1 MTGSVRCFGR
11 LWPCERNLRPEP
23 DFRRTR
29 LQALRL
35 QLEPLTR
42 QALAAPADSPERA
55 AVNIRLIEVMLA
67 VVALRQEL
75 KG

>member
-1 MTGSVRCFGR
+1 M
-11 LWPCERNLRPEP
+11 PEP

-42 QALAAPADSPERA
+42 QALAAPAHSLQRA
-55 AVNIRLIEVMLA
+55 ALNYRLIEVMLA

-75 KG
+75 EG

>member
-1 MTGSVRCFGR
+1 MA
-11 LWPCERNLRPEP
+11 EP

-29 LQALRL
+29 LQDLRL

-42 QALAAPADSPERA
+42 QALAAPADSPQRA
-55 AVNIRLIEVMLA
+55 ALNMRLIEAMLA